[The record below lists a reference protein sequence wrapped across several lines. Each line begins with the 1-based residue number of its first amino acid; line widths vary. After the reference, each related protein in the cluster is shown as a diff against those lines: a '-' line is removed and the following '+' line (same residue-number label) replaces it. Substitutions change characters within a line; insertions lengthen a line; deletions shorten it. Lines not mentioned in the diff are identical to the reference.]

1 MGLTGRL
8 SPAFAVIGE
17 TLLGVASIGWVT
29 VIGETCA
36 DEFPSPSRTTFV
48 RDNSGALAVGNMT
61 SGLRFLTFI
70 LSCVLPLPCSL
81 RRVACRERGL
91 VIPRLASGDGK
102 YPEWNKSKSS
112 ESSFRE
118 SLRESRD
125 IEREGGSSRGRSFEE
140 LSVLVK

>member
-70 LSCVLPLPCSL
+70 LSCVLPLP
-81 RRVACRERGL
+81 
-91 VIPRLASGDGK
+91 
-102 YPEWNKSKSS
+102 
-112 ESSFRE
+112 
-118 SLRESRD
+118 
-125 IEREGGSSRGRSFEE
+125 
-140 LSVLVK
+140 